1 MEGLTTFITAATPQ
15 RIEILFGQ
23 GLYWIRKALKV
34 ISATIN
40 HMNETVIDSVATISD
55 DHWLLVQQNW
65 RQSASIKRTN
75 AKNANAIQWSFAQES
90 KSPVVN
96 EERMSW

>member
-15 RIEILFGQ
+15 LIEILFGQ

-40 HMNETVIDSVATISD
+40 QMNETVIDSVATISD

-65 RQSASIKRTN
+65 RQEQMRIMPMPSNGKRR
-75 AKNANAIQWSFAQES
+75 KD
-90 KSPVVN
+90 
-96 EERMSW
+96 